1 MPFATVAHCDA
12 SDVRKWESVRSNDAF
27 VCERRQRGALRS
39 TVFRIRL
46 VLNGNSLLLW
56 HGTSRAE
63 ALSQYESLL
72 KPSSSSSSSLSS
84 SPSSS
89 SSSAIDQFWAEAT
102 NATGGGNEA
111 NSNLLEL
118 AFPDAYGVFSDALKR
133 ATLELLAF
141 ARVDSVAP
149 STTDD
154 LAMLRELCSL
164 ARISTDV
171 VVAFL
176 QRRRTAVN
184 AGGLTA
190 LAVRTAAADAFTADS
205 AGATL
210 VDLTNDLYDIQ
221 SSVPPPASAEPPPL
235 LPLAGDDRPPLPPKK
250 NQSRRASNAVAV
262 SSPSPF
268 ATSPFDGIDALAGF
282 AANKPAP
289 TTSAPLDLDFLD
301 NASAASPTSNR
312 SVVVSRAQAVTAVAT
327 GSAGASLDETTT
339 LLNGCIARIER
350 LRVAQFDVVSCL
362 SGAFGDGAGEEALT
376 TRRAFI
382 YLLPIWAPLPKPAD
396 NVWAESLSQGG
407 ELTRERVHGY
417 MQKCVMVAKQ
427 RHPIGWVCAGF
438 AEQFAQRF
446 ATPRGAD
453 IAQMQA
459 CIFTFVDA
467 LASGVSATFAE
478 LGSLTAR
485 QFVRDALIDVVLGSV
500 SALVEQAFRE
510 EYRELDRSFEL
521 KRLELKRAR
530 PQMLGVPEAQCGAVE
545 RADFNKTVGVL
556 NGFER
561 LTGLNDMLMCVG
573 AAMSSTVEDVR
584 RAETTSAFSA
594 DDLLPIFCYVLLQA
608 PTGLANFMSALRML
622 DAFVP
627 DEMRNG
633 QAGYSL
639 VTTTVAADYLMSLNW
654 SDLEFAAMAPL
665 PTSASSPSLSHGATA
680 RKPRKL
686 SLAVFG
692 RRSSDTAPPDEA
704 TASLLSG
711 ERELNVPPAGQQLQ
725 DTLEGDAA
733 CLLSVQLCAAVVD
746 LCKRFECFFTGSGK
760 VSRRVRTAIRADDAY
775 GAFVRQTQLLDG
787 VVASG
792 LTHQQRVVFWLNVY
806 NALVLHA
813 HIELAPLMVTDALDA
828 ELSAVAR
835 VTLMRSAAYRVQNHR
850 FSLLDIE
857 HGVLRAKSAAPSTV
871 ILALGGR
878 VMVPKFKQLKDPR
891 HTCALMESVP
901 LVTFGLASM
910 TKSAPPLRVF
920 SATVPFQQAL
930 EQSAQRFL
938 ADHVEFDAVAMA
950 VKLPHVL
957 QWYKSDFGNTDSE
970 VLRWVG
976 ANLQPDSALR
986 QLIGPRIAEL
996 RVKYARYEW
1005 DECWRLAR

>member
-1 MPFATVAHCDA
+1 MPFATVTHCDA
-12 SDVRKWESVRSNDAF
+12 SDVRKWEAVRTNEAF
-27 VCERRQRGALRS
+27 VCERRQRGALRT

-56 HGTSRAE
+56 HGTSRSE
-63 ALSQYESLL
+63 AHSQFESLL
-72 KPSSSSSSSLSS
+72 KPTNANDIIDTSSSSSSSVSS
-84 SPSSS
+84 LDQFWNLASSS
-89 SSSAIDQFWAEAT
+89 SGENT
-102 NATGGGNEA
+102 NANA
-111 NSNLLEL
+111 LEL
-118 AFPDAYGVFSDALKR
+118 AFPETYGVFSDALKR
-133 ATLELLAF
+133 ATLELLAL
-141 ARVDSVAP
+141 ARADAVAADSP
-149 STTDD
+149 DD
-154 LAMLRELCSL
+154 LAMLRELCAL
-164 ARISTDV
+164 TRISTDV
-171 VVAFL
+171 LVAFL

-190 LAVRTAAADAFTADS
+190 LSVRTAAADALTAGG

-210 VDLTNDLYDIQ
+210 IDLTNDLYDIQ
-221 SSVPPPASAEPPPL
+221 ASNVAAATPIDDVAPTLKPT
-235 LPLAGDDRPPLPPKK
+235 DDRPPLPPKK
-250 NQSRRASNAVAV
+250 GPSRRASNAVV
-262 SSPSPF
+262 VSPF
-268 ATSPFDGIDALAGF
+268 ATSPFEGIEALAGF
-282 AANKPAP
+282 ASPASKSPAAKP
-289 TTSAPLDLDFLD
+289 SLDLDFFD
-301 NASAASPTSNR
+301 NSRTSPPAASR
-312 SVVVSRAQAVTAVAT
+312 RVTPMPAA
-327 GSAGASLDETTT
+327 AAPSLDETTT
-339 LLNGCIARIER
+339 ALNSCIARIER
-350 LRVAQFDVVSCL
+350 LRQAQFDVVSCL
-362 SGAFGDGAGEEALT
+362 AGAFGDGAGDEALT

-382 YLLPIWAPLPKPAD
+382 YFLPIWAPLPKPAD
-396 NVWAESLSQGG
+396 NVWAESLTQGG

-417 MQKCVMVAKQ
+417 MHKCVMVAKQ

-478 LGSLTAR
+478 LGSLSAR

-510 EYRELDRSFEL
+510 EHRELDRSFEL
-521 KRLELKRAR
+521 KRIELKRAR
-530 PQMLGVPEAQCGAVE
+530 PQMLGVPEAQCAAVE
-545 RADFNKTVGVL
+545 RADFSKTIGVL

-561 LTGLNDMLMCVG
+561 LTGLNDMLMCIG

-654 SDLEFAAMAPL
+654 SDLEYAAMAPL
-665 PTSASSPSLSHGATA
+665 PASSSASSASASTLA

-692 RRSSDTAPPDEA
+692 RRASDTAPPDEA

-711 ERELNVPPAGQQLQ
+711 ERELNVPPSGHQLQ
-725 DTLEGDAA
+725 DTVEGDAA

-787 VVASG
+787 VVASS
-792 LTHQQRVVFWLNVY
+792 LDHQQRVVFWLNVY
-806 NALVLHA
+806 NALMLHA
-813 HIELAPLMVTDALDA
+813 HIELAPLMASDPLDA
-828 ELSAVAR
+828 DLSTVAR
-835 VTLMRSAAYRVQNHR
+835 MTLMRSAAYRVQNHR

-857 HGVLRAKSAAPSTV
+857 HGVLRAKSAAPSAV

-878 VMVPKFKQLKDPR
+878 VMVPKFKPLKDPR
-891 HTCALMESVP
+891 HTCALMEAVP
-901 LVTFGLASM
+901 LVSFALAAM

-930 EQSAQRFL
+930 ERCAERFL

-950 VKLPHVL
+950 VRLPQVI
-957 QWYKSDFGNTDSE
+957 QWYKADFGNSDSE
-970 VLRWVG
+970 ILRWVG
-976 ANLQPDSALR
+976 AHLQTDSALR
-986 QLIGPRIAEL
+986 QLIGPRVGEL

-1005 DECWRLAR
+1005 DECWRLATR